1 MFMTV
6 GPPFGS
12 RRPLAKLLLSARFVT
27 SRTALKRQIHLK
39 TYTNNNR
46 IKCDDEFAS
55 LKEWASM
62 NVDFWKDKYPAG
74 IAADIN
80 PDEYQNIQA
89 VLKQSCQRFADK
101 PAFSNLGKTITY
113 GELYELSGAF
123 AAYLQQHTDLK
134 PGDRI
139 AVQLPNVLQYPIAV
153 FGAIRAGL
161 IVVNTNPLYTA
172 REMEHQFNDS
182 GATALVCLA
191 NMAHLAEKVVPK
203 TAVKHVIV
211 TEVGDLL
218 PPLKRLLINSVIK
231 YVKKMVP
238 AYHLPQAV
246 KFNDVLAKGHGRAVN
261 DASPVSS
268 DVAVLQYTGGTT
280 GVAKGAMLTHRN
292 LVANMLQ
299 CKALMGSNLNE
310 GSEILITPLPLY
322 HIYAFTF
329 HCMAMML
336 IGNHNILI
344 SNPRDLPS
352 MVKELSKW
360 KFSGF
365 VGLNTLFVALCNNEG
380 FRKLDFSALK
390 VTLSGGMALQLAAAE
405 RWKAVTGC
413 NICEGYGM
421 TETSPVATVNP
432 IQKIQIGTIGIPM
445 PSTLCKVITD
455 DGVELALG
463 EVGELC
469 VKGPQVMKG
478 YWQREDATAEI
489 LDREGWLKTG
499 DIAIIQPDGY
509 LRIVDRKKD
518 MILVSG
524 FNVYPNEL
532 EDVLTTL
539 PGVLQ
544 CAAIGV
550 PDEKSGEHIK
560 LFIVVK
566 PGATLTKEQV
576 MEHMRANVT
585 GYKVPKAVEFRDVLP
600 TTNVGKILR
609 RELRDEELKKLGLKK

>member
-1 MFMTV
+1 M
-6 GPPFGS
+6 
-12 RRPLAKLLLSARFVT
+12 
-27 SRTALKRQIHLK
+27 IE
-39 TYTNNNR
+39 N
-46 IKCDDEFAS
+46 
-55 LKEWASM
+55 
-62 NVDFWKDKYPAG
+62 FWKDKYPSG

-80 PDEYQNIQA
+80 PDEYPNIQA
-89 VLKQSCQRFADK
+89 VLKQSCERFANK
-101 PAFSNLGKTITY
+101 PAFSNLGKTLTY

-123 AAYLQQHTDLK
+123 AAYLQQHTNLQ

-139 AVQLPNVLQYPIAV
+139 AVQLPNLLQYPIAV

-182 GATALVCLA
+182 GAKALVCLA

-203 TAVKHVIV
+203 TEVQYVIV
-211 TEVGDLL
+211 TEVADMLS
-218 PPLKRLLINSVIK
+218 PLKRLLINSVIK

-238 AYHLPQAV
+238 AYHLPKAI
-246 KFNDVLAKGHGRAVN
+246 KFNDVLSKGHGQPVK

-292 LVANMLQ
+292 LIANMLQ
-299 CKALMGSNLNE
+299 CKALMGSNLHE
-310 GSEILITPLPLY
+310 GCEILITPLPLY

-329 HCMAMML
+329 HCMSMML

-344 SNPRDLPS
+344 SNPRDLPA

-365 VGLNTLFVALCNNEG
+365 VGLNTLFVALCNNEA
-380 FRKLDFSALK
+380 FRKLDFSGLK

-405 RWKAVTGC
+405 RWEAVTGC
-413 NICEGYGM
+413 AICEGYGM

-432 IQKIQIGTIGIPM
+432 IQKIQVGTIGIPV
-445 PSTLCKVITD
+445 PSTLCRVID
-455 DGVELALG
+455 DEGNELPLG
-463 EVGELC
+463 GVGELC

-478 YWQREDATAEI
+478 YWHNQEATDEMLDA
-489 LDREGWLKTG
+489 EGWLKTG

-518 MILVSG
+518 MILISG

-532 EDVLTTL
+532 EDVLVML

-544 CAAIGV
+544 CAAIGI
-550 PDEKSGEHIK
+550 PDEKSGEAIK

-566 PGATLTKEQV
+566 PGVTLTKDQV

-585 GYKVPKAVEFRDVLP
+585 GYKVPKSVEFRDALP

>member
-1 MFMTV
+1 M
-6 GPPFGS
+6 
-12 RRPLAKLLLSARFVT
+12 
-27 SRTALKRQIHLK
+27 IEH
-39 TYTNNNR
+39 
-46 IKCDDEFAS
+46 
-55 LKEWASM
+55 
-62 NVDFWKDKYPAG
+62 FWKDKYPAG
-74 IAADIN
+74 VTADIN
-80 PDEYQNIQA
+80 PDEFPNIQA

-113 GELYELSGAF
+113 GELYTLSGAF
-123 AAYLQQHTDLK
+123 AAWLQQHTDLK

-139 AVQLPNVLQYPIAV
+139 AVQLPNVLQYPVAV
-153 FGAIRAGL
+153 FGALRAGL

-172 REMEHQFNDS
+172 RELEHQFNDS
-182 GATALVCLA
+182 GAKALVCLA

-203 TAVKHVIV
+203 TQVKHVIV
-211 TEVGDLL
+211 TEVADLL

-238 AYHLPQAV
+238 AYHLPGAV
-246 KFNDVLAKGHGRAVN
+246 RFNDALALGKGGAVTEAN
-261 DASPVSS
+261 PQSG

-299 CKALMGSNLNE
+299 CRALMGSNLHE
-310 GSEILITPLPLY
+310 GCEILITPLPLY

-336 IGNHNILI
+336 IGNHNVLI
-344 SNPRDLPS
+344 SNPRDLPA
-352 MVKELSKW
+352 MVKELGKW

-365 VGLNTLFVALCNNEG
+365 VGLNTLFVALCNNET
-380 FRKLDFSALK
+380 FRNLDFSALK
-390 VTLSGGMALQLAAAE
+390 ITLSGGMALQQSVAE
-405 RWKAVTGC
+405 RWKTVTGC
-413 NICEGYGM
+413 AICEGYGM
-421 TETSPVATVNP
+421 TETSPVAAVNP
-432 IQKIQIGTIGIPM
+432 TSANQLGTIGIPV
-445 PSTLCKVITD
+445 PSTLCKIID
-455 DGVELALG
+455 DNGQELPLG

-469 VKGPQVMKG
+469 IKGPQVMKG

-489 LDREGWLKTG
+489 IDSNGWLKTG
-499 DIAIIQPDGY
+499 DIALIQPDGY
-509 LRIVDRKKD
+509 MRIVDRMKD

-532 EDVLTTL
+532 EDVLAAL

-544 CAAIGV
+544 CAAIGI
-550 PDEKSGEHIK
+550 PDEKSGEVIK
-560 LFIVVK
+560 VFIVVK
-566 PGATLTKEQV
+566 PGMTLTKEQV

-585 GYKVPKAVEFRDVLP
+585 GYKVPKAIEFRDALP

-609 RELRDEELKKLGLKK
+609 RELRDEELKKQGLKKIA

>member
-1 MFMTV
+1 M
-6 GPPFGS
+6 
-12 RRPLAKLLLSARFVT
+12 
-27 SRTALKRQIHLK
+27 IEH
-39 TYTNNNR
+39 
-46 IKCDDEFAS
+46 
-55 LKEWASM
+55 
-62 NVDFWKDKYPAG
+62 FWKDKYPAG
-74 IAADIN
+74 VTAEIN
-80 PDEYQNIQA
+80 PDEFPNIQA

-113 GELYELSGAF
+113 GELYALSGAF
-123 AAYLQQHTDLK
+123 AAWLQQHTDLK

-139 AVQLPNVLQYPIAV
+139 AVQLPNVLQYPVAV
-153 FGAIRAGL
+153 FGAMRAGL

-172 REMEHQFNDS
+172 RELEHQFNDS
-182 GATALVCLA
+182 GAKALVCLA

-203 TAVKHVIV
+203 TQVKHVIV
-211 TEVGDLL
+211 TEVADLL

-238 AYHLPQAV
+238 AYNLPGAV
-246 KFNDVLAKGHGRAVN
+246 RFNDALALGKGGAVTEAN
-261 DASPVSS
+261 PQPN

-280 GVAKGAMLTHRN
+280 GVAKGAMLSHRN

-299 CKALMGSNLNE
+299 CRALMGSNLHE
-310 GSEILITPLPLY
+310 GCEILITPLPLY

-344 SNPRDLPS
+344 SNPRDLPA
-352 MVKELSKW
+352 MVKELGKW

-365 VGLNTLFVALCNNEG
+365 VGLNTLFVALCNNEA
-380 FRKLDFSALK
+380 FRNLDFSALK
-390 VTLSGGMALQLAAAE
+390 ITLSGGMALQLSVAE

-413 NICEGYGM
+413 AICEGYGM
-421 TETSPVATVNP
+421 TETSPVAAVNP
-432 IQKIQIGTIGIPM
+432 SDANQVGTIGIPV
-445 PSTLCKVITD
+445 PSTLCKIID
-455 DGVELALG
+455 DNGQELPLG

-478 YWQREDATAEI
+478 YWQREEATAEI
-489 LDREGWLKTG
+489 LDSDGWLKTG
-499 DIAIIQPDGY
+499 DIALIQPDGY
-509 LRIVDRKKD
+509 MRIVDRKKD

-532 EDVLTTL
+532 EDVLAAL

-544 CAAIGV
+544 SAAIGV
-550 PDEKSGEHIK
+550 PDEKSGEVIK
-560 LFIVVK
+560 VFIVVK
-566 PGATLTKEQV
+566 PGMTLTKEQV

-585 GYKVPKAVEFRDVLP
+585 GYKVPRYIEFRDALP

-609 RELRDEELKKLGLKK
+609 RELRDEELKKQGLKKIA

>member
-1 MFMTV
+1 M
-6 GPPFGS
+6 
-12 RRPLAKLLLSARFVT
+12 
-27 SRTALKRQIHLK
+27 ID
-39 TYTNNNR
+39 N
-46 IKCDDEFAS
+46 
-55 LKEWASM
+55 
-62 NVDFWKDKYPAG
+62 FWKDKYPSG
-74 IAADIN
+74 IPADIN
-80 PDEYQNIQA
+80 PDEYPNVQA

-123 AAYLQQHTDLK
+123 AAWIQQHTDLQ

-182 GATALVCLA
+182 GAKALVCLA

-203 TAVKHVIV
+203 TQIRQVIV
-211 TEVGDLL
+211 TEVADMLS
-218 PPLKRLLINSVIK
+218 PFKRLLINSVIK

-238 AYHLPQAV
+238 AYHLPKAV
-246 KFNDVLAKGHGRAVN
+246 KFNDVLGKGRGQPVTEV
-261 DASPVSS
+261 SPGSA

-292 LVANMLQ
+292 LIANMLQ
-299 CKALMGSNLNE
+299 CRALMASNLGE
-310 GSEILITPLPLY
+310 GCEIIITPLPLY

-336 IGNHNILI
+336 LGNHNILI
-344 SNPRDLPS
+344 SNPRDLPA

-365 VGLNTLFVALCNNEG
+365 VGLNTLFVALCNSEG
-380 FRKLDFSALK
+380 FRNLDFSALK
-390 VTLSGGMALQLAAAE
+390 VTLSGGMALQQAAAE
-405 RWKAVTGC
+405 RWKQVTGC
-413 NICEGYGM
+413 QVCEGYGM

-432 IQKIQIGTIGIPM
+432 SQYVQMGSIGIPV
-445 PSTLCKVITD
+445 PSTQCKVID
-455 DGVELALG
+455 DAGNELAFG
-463 EVGELC
+463 ETGELC
-469 VKGPQVMKG
+469 IKGPQVMKG
-478 YWQREDATAEI
+478 YWQRQEATDEMI
-489 LDREGWLKTG
+489 DSEGWLKTG

-509 LRIVDRKKD
+509 IRIVDRKKD
-518 MILVSG
+518 MILISG

-532 EDVLTTL
+532 EDVLATL

-550 PDEKSGEHIK
+550 PDEKSGETIK
-560 LFIVVK
+560 VFVVAK
-566 PGATLTKEQV
+566 PGVTLTKDKV
-576 MEHMRANVT
+576 MEHMRANLT
-585 GYKVPKAVEFRDVLP
+585 GYKVPRSVEFRDVLP

-609 RELRDEELKKLGLKK
+609 RELRDEELKKLGVKK

>member
-1 MFMTV
+1 M
-6 GPPFGS
+6 
-12 RRPLAKLLLSARFVT
+12 
-27 SRTALKRQIHLK
+27 IE
-39 TYTNNNR
+39 N
-46 IKCDDEFAS
+46 
-55 LKEWASM
+55 
-62 NVDFWKDKYPAG
+62 FWKDKYPAG
-74 IAADIN
+74 ITAEIN
-80 PDEYQNIQA
+80 PDEFPNIQA
-89 VLKQSCQRFADK
+89 VLKQSCQRFANK

-113 GELYELSGAF
+113 GELYALSGAF
-123 AAYLQQHTDLK
+123 AAWLQQHTDLK

-139 AVQLPNVLQYPIAV
+139 AVQLPNVLQYPVAV
-153 FGAIRAGL
+153 FGAMRAGL
-161 IVVNTNPLYTA
+161 IVVNTNPLYTV

-182 GATALVCLA
+182 GAKALVCLA

-203 TAVKHVIV
+203 TQVKHVIV
-211 TEVGDLL
+211 TEVADLL

-238 AYHLPQAV
+238 AYNLPRAVRFNDTLALGKGQPVTEANPQA
-246 KFNDVLAKGHGRAVN
+246 N
-261 DASPVSS
+261 

-299 CKALMGSNLNE
+299 CRALMGSNLHE
-310 GSEILITPLPLY
+310 GCEILITPLPLY

-336 IGNHNILI
+336 IGNHNVLI
-344 SNPRDLPS
+344 SNPRDLPA
-352 MVKELSKW
+352 MVKELGKW

-365 VGLNTLFVALCNNEG
+365 VGLNTLFVALCNNEA
-380 FRKLDFSALK
+380 FRALDFSALK
-390 VTLSGGMALQLAAAE
+390 ITLSGGMALQLSVAE

-413 NICEGYGM
+413 AICEGYGM
-421 TETSPVATVNP
+421 TETSPVAAVNP
-432 IQKIQIGTIGIPM
+432 AEANQVGTIGIPV
-445 PSTLCKVITD
+445 PSTLCKVID
-455 DGVELALG
+455 DNGNELPLG

-478 YWQREDATAEI
+478 YWQREEATAEI
-489 LDREGWLKTG
+489 LDSNGWLKTG
-499 DIAIIQPDGY
+499 DIAVIQPDGY
-509 LRIVDRKKD
+509 MRIVDRKKD

-532 EDVLTTL
+532 EDVLAAL

-550 PDEKSGEHIK
+550 PDEKSGEVIK
-560 LFIVVK
+560 VFIVVK
-566 PGATLTKEQV
+566 PGMTVTKEQV

-585 GYKVPKAVEFRDVLP
+585 GYKVPRQIEFRDALP

-609 RELRDEELKKLGLKK
+609 RELRDEELKKQGLKKIA